1 MNGFNLI
8 PKKNNTAASEDNSGQ
23 DFPTSPLGGL
33 NLAMDNSGPA
43 PRSKEINPTTNR
55 ISENPENPKTL
66 MTESLVK
73 ILISLFFIGSLVYC
87 GYLFFLRFD
96 TLTQIEEYS
105 FRLRNVETKISKKEI
120 EEFKY
125 MDTIL
130 KSMKS
135 RLSDH
140 ILPTFIFSFLNKN
153 MRNTVQVTEYKVEN
167 KESGVDV
174 SFQCIA
180 PTFKDMAEQTEKM
193 TELKKSSQI
202 KNFSL
207 SNLFIETDTG
217 KIRFTIKV
225 EFDRSKVSAQSANIN
240 QN

>member
-1 MNGFNLI
+1 
-8 PKKNNTAASEDNSGQ
+8 
-23 DFPTSPLGGL
+23 
-33 NLAMDNSGPA
+33 
-43 PRSKEINPTTNR
+43 
-55 ISENPENPKTL
+55 
-66 MTESLVK
+66 
-73 ILISLFFIGSLVYC
+73 
-87 GYLFFLRFD
+87 
-96 TLTQIEEYS
+96 
-105 FRLRNVETKISKKEI
+105 
-120 EEFKY
+120 
-125 MDTIL
+125 
-130 KSMKS
+130 MKS